1 MTLYNTP
8 TPCNCPINRLLSNQ
22 DAFIYITGT
31 QKQSDTPAGKSYVA
45 YNIRLGNTETKHRY
59 SEFESLC
66 KSFTKLY
73 PTVIVPPIPEKHSI
87 VDYAALQTRV
97 KDDLPM
103 VEKRKRMLQT
113 FLNRVAKHP
122 VLGHDHV
129 FHRFLESGVPWSDV
143 LHSPPLSVL
152 PRNPLQRTFNN
163 QSSKNHGMTNPV
175 LASHLV
181 PVPSSAYLLKHPDSK
196 FEESEQYTY
205 RVANYMNNHLEKK
218 LANDYAELGAV
229 YNGFSLNEEGQ
240 VANAIEKI
248 GQAVDASYSN
258 TGEMV
263 TMLEG
268 DFAEPI
274 QEYAQFA
281 QTIKQVLKFRH
292 MKHAQV
298 EMIEGS
304 LKNKKENLQT
314 LQEMEG
320 ELRRLEEAIA
330 QEHTIGRNAVNIDEL
345 NNGMV
350 DADGNRISNNSESN
364 SMTDSPYQQQ
374 QPLPPSNPIASSK
387 RYSRYGWSG
396 PMQMVNA
403 VGHTLQGLID
413 VDPVATRRNQI
424 GKTKDAIVVL
434 EEALKLTRDDLAGI
448 SNDVQVDLDRFQQEK
463 TRDLKDMLLA
473 YARAHIRYCQQ
484 NLESWQEVKNE
495 INQIP
500 DQL

>member
-1 MTLYNTP
+1 
-8 TPCNCPINRLLSNQ
+8 
-22 DAFIYITGT
+22 
-31 QKQSDTPAGKSYVA
+31 
-45 YNIRLGNTETKHRY
+45 
-59 SEFESLC
+59 
-66 KSFTKLY
+66 
-73 PTVIVPPIPEKHSI
+73 
-87 VDYAALQTRV
+87 
-97 KDDLPM
+97 M

-152 PRNPLQRTFNN
+152 PKNPLQMTFSNET
-163 QSSKNHGMTNPV
+163 SATHGMTNTV

-181 PVPSSAYLLKHPDSK
+181 PVPSAAYLLKNPDQK
-196 FEESEQYTY
+196 FEESEQFTY
-205 RVANYMNNHLEKK
+205 RVANYMNNHLEKSQRK
-218 LANDYAELGAV
+218 VIRRLGELANDYAELGAV
-229 YNGFSLNEEGQ
+229 YNGFSLNEEGE

-292 MKHAQV
+292 LKHAQV
-298 EMIEGS
+298 EMIEES
-304 LKNKKENLQT
+304 LHNKKESLAMLT
-314 LQEMEG
+314 EMEG
-320 ELRRLEEAIA
+320 ESRRLEEAMA
-330 QEHTIGRNAVNIDEL
+330 RENTIGQNAVDIDEL

-350 DADGNRISNNSESN
+350 DADGNPTS
-364 SMTDSPYQQQ
+364 TPYDNPYAADHDQQQ
-374 QPLPPSNPIASSK
+374 QQDTATTANTNVSSPM
-387 RYSRYGWSG
+387 RRRSRHAWSG

-424 GKTKDAIVVL
+424 GKTKDAIAVL
-434 EEALKLTRDDLAGI
+434 EEALEITRNDLTGI
-448 SNDVQVDLDRFQQEK
+448 SRDVQADLDRFQQEK
-463 TRDLKDMLLA
+463 IRDLKEMLIA

-484 NLESWQEVKNE
+484 NLESWQEVRNE

-500 DQL
+500 DQM